1 MNAPLAHPMLHAWP
15 VTARD
20 ALPLALWSAAAIE
33 AATGGI
39 SSHNF
44 EASGVEMDS
53 RDVKPGDVFVA
64 LKGEAMDGHKFIEA
78 AFAKGAVAAIVDR
91 PVDFPHV
98 LVADTTK
105 ALHDL
110 AHAARDRSVEAVR
123 IGVTGSVGKTGVK
136 EAIFACL
143 DRASRG
149 AAHRSVRSYNNH
161 VGVPL
166 SLARMPARAKFGVF
180 EIAMNHQG
188 EIAPLSAHAR
198 PHVAL
203 ITTIEPAHIENL
215 GSLEAIADEKS
226 QIFTGLVPGGVAIIP
241 ADSKWAER
249 MIGHA
254 KACGAHVVTF
264 GRARN
269 ADVRLLDAIPAAGGG
284 SLVTADLGDRRICYT
299 IAEPGDHWIVNSL
312 GVMAAVRAAGGDLAS
327 AGLALAEMGGMKG
340 RGARHTIAVAGGT
353 ALLIDESYNANP
365 ASMRATLQAL
375 AATTATRRIAVLG
388 AMKELGD
395 FSEAF
400 HRQLA
405 GPIIEAGVTHAIL
418 VGDEMLALVAE
429 LGAQGLA
436 PEELGKGANPSL
448 GKGPSFAHCGTLAE
462 AIAALAQFGLAQ
474 GDAVLVKGSNS
485 VGLGRLVAH
494 YTKDAR
500 AGG

>member
-1 MNAPLAHPMLHAWP
+1 MNMPLAHPMLHPWP

-20 ALPLALWSAAAIE
+20 ALPMALWTAAEIA
-33 AATGGI
+33 AATGGTA
-39 SSHNF
+39 SHDF

-64 LKGEAMDGHKFIEA
+64 LKGEAMDGHRFIEA

-91 PVDFPHV
+91 PVDFSHV
-98 LVADTTK
+98 LVADTTQ
-105 ALHDL
+105 ALHAL
-110 AHAARDRSVEAVR
+110 AHAARDRAVEAVR
-123 IGVTGSVGKTGVK
+123 IAITGSVGKTGMK
-136 EAIFACL
+136 EAIFNCL

-166 SLARMPARAKFGVF
+166 SLARLPARARFGVF
-180 EIAMNHQG
+180 EMGMNHAG
-188 EIAPLSAHAR
+188 EIAPLAAHAR

-203 ITTIEPAHIENL
+203 ITTIAPAHIENL

-241 ADSKWAER
+241 ADSEWAER

-254 KACGAHVVTF
+254 RACGAQVVTF
-264 GRARN
+264 GRAEG

-284 SLVTADLGDRRICYT
+284 SLVTADLDDRRICYT
-299 IAEPGDHWIVNSL
+299 IAEPGEHWIVNSL

-327 AGLALAEMGGMKG
+327 AGLALAEMGGLKG
-340 RGARHTIAVAGGT
+340 RGARHTIAAAGGT

-365 ASMRATLQAL
+365 ASMRATLKAL
-375 AATTATRRIAVLG
+375 AAAPATRRIAVLG
-388 AMKELGD
+388 SMKELGD
-395 FSEAF
+395 FADAF

-405 GPIIEAGVTHAIL
+405 EPIAEAGVVHAIL
-418 VGDEMLALVAE
+418 VGPEMAALA
-429 LGAQGLA
+429 
-436 PEELGKGANPSL
+436 EELGKAATSSL
-448 GKGPSFAHCGTLAE
+448 GKGPSFAHCGGPAE
-462 AIAALAQFGLAQ
+462 AIALLGQFGLAN

-485 VGLGRLVAH
+485 VGLGRLVSH
-494 YTKDAR
+494 FIENAR
-500 AGG
+500 A

>member
-1 MNAPLAHPMLHAWP
+1 MNMAIAHPMLHQWP
-15 VTARD
+15 VTSRD
-20 ALPLALWSAAAIE
+20 ALPLALWTAAEIE

-39 SSHNF
+39 ASHDF
-44 EASGVEMDS
+44 QASGVEMDS

-64 LKGEAMDGHKFIEA
+64 LKGEAMDGHRFIEA

-91 PVDFPHV
+91 AVDFPHV
-98 LVADTTK
+98 LVSDTTQ

-110 AHAARDRSVEAVR
+110 AHAARDRAVEAVR
-123 IGVTGSVGKTGVK
+123 IGITGSVGKTGVK

-166 SLARMPARAKFGVF
+166 SLARLPARAKFGVF
-180 EIAMNHQG
+180 EMGMNHQG
-188 EIAPLSAHAR
+188 EIAPLSAHAQ

-203 ITTIEPAHIENL
+203 ITTIAPAHIENL
-215 GSLEAIADEKS
+215 GSLEAIANEKS
-226 QIFTGLVPGGVAIIP
+226 QIFTGLVPGGVAVIP
-241 ADSKWAER
+241 ADSEWADR

-254 KACGAHVVTF
+254 KACGAQVVTF
-264 GRARN
+264 GRATD

-299 IAEPGDHWIVNSL
+299 IAEPGEHWIVNSL

-340 RGARHTIAVAGGT
+340 RGARHTISVGGGGS
-353 ALLIDESYNANP
+353 ALVIDESYNANP
-365 ASMRATLQAL
+365 ASMRATLKAL
-375 AATTATRRIAVLG
+375 AATPATRRIAVLG
-388 AMKELGD
+388 SMKELGD
-395 FSEAF
+395 FADAF

-405 GPIIEAGVTHAIL
+405 EPITAAGVAHVIL
-418 VGDEMLALVAE
+418 VGAEMRALA
-429 LGAQGLA
+429 
-436 PEELGKGANPSL
+436 EELGKGGTASL
-448 GKGPSFAHCGTLAE
+448 VKGPSFAHCEGPAE
-462 AIAALAQFGLAQ
+462 AIAALGQFGLAH
-474 GDAVLVKGSNS
+474 GDALLVKGSNS
-485 VGLGRLVAH
+485 VGLGRLVSH
-494 YTKDAR
+494 LTENAR